1 MPSRKRRR
9 RAEEEPE
16 SIWSIITE
24 SIAEGIVRTV
34 LSEGNKL
41 AEEFMAR
48 QQNAMGKKAD
58 NANSPGGKMS
68 ENANPPGGAKVEPK
82 PELVVDNATT
92 EKTDDDDDII
102 EGEFKYVD

>member
-1 MPSRKRRR
+1 
-9 RAEEEPE
+9 
-16 SIWSIITE
+16 
-24 SIAEGIVRTV
+24 
-34 LSEGNKL
+34 
-41 AEEFMAR
+41 
-48 QQNAMGKKAD
+48 
-58 NANSPGGKMS
+58 MS